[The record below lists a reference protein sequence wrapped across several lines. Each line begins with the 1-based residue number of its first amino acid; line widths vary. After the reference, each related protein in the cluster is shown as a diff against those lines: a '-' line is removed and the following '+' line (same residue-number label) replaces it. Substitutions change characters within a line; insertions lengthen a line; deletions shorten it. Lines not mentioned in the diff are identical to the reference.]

1 MSEQVGARKLTTIF
15 YADVVGYSRLTG
27 EDELRAHQAVMDVLD
42 YTKTTIE
49 AEGGTVLRYAGDAI
63 LAEFP
68 SVVSSVNASVTVQT
82 ELATQ
87 NQDVPEDKR
96 VQLRIGINLGEV
108 LIDRGEIYG
117 DGVNIA
123 ARLES
128 IAVPGGVC
136 ISHKVGAEIDGKIE
150 TSFKDGG
157 ECDLRNI
164 VEPLKVMHWHPDAS
178 MTLPIGVE
186 VTEDADDDGAR
197 SDKKPNL
204 MLVPFEALSD
214 DDQTKALAASVNEEI
229 LGALTKLTGITPR
242 INRFIDN
249 V

>member
-1 MSEQVGARKLTTIF
+1 MSEQAGTRKLTTIF

-49 AEGGTVLRYAGDAI
+49 AEGGAVLRYAGDAI

-68 SVVSSVNASVTVQT
+68 SVVSCVNASVTVQT
-82 ELATQ
+82 ELATG
-87 NQDVPEDKR
+87 NQDIPEDKR

-136 ISHKVGAEIDGKIE
+136 ISHKVGAEIAGKIE
-150 TSFKDGG
+150 ASFKDGG
-157 ECDLRNI
+157 ECELKNI
-164 VEPLKVMHWHPDAS
+164 TEPLKVMHWHP
-178 MTLPIGVE
+178 
-186 VTEDADDDGAR
+186 
-197 SDKKPNL
+197 
-204 MLVPFEALSD
+204 
-214 DDQTKALAASVNEEI
+214 
-229 LGALTKLTGITPR
+229 
-242 INRFIDN
+242 
-249 V
+249 